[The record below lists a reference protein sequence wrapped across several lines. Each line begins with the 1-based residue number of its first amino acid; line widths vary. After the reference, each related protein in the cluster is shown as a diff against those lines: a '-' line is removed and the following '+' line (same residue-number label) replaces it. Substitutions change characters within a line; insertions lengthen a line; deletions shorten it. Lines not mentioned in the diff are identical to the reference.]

1 MNQPLIGLVD
11 KKIRQLQR
19 YNQITSQMI
28 YEDIDGVGD
37 LIDKRQKLI
46 TALDGVSVEIKKY
59 VSDQAIEQQDTI
71 KRLMKFED
79 IKGLSEEMLEL
90 QNKINETKRLT
101 DEINKNDKKAYG
113 RIKAMRDDLLDE
125 MSNSQKNKKIIDYF
139 SSTSVNV
146 NKGNRLNISK

>member
-1 MNQPLIGLVD
+1 MNQPLLGLVD

-19 YNQITSQMI
+19 YNLITSQMI

-59 VSDQAIEQQDTI
+59 VSDQSIEQQDTI

-79 IKGLSEEMLEL
+79 IEGLSEEMLQL

-113 RIKAMRDDLLDE
+113 RIKAMRDGLLDE
-125 MSNSQKNKKIIDYF
+125 MSNSQKSKKIIDYF
-139 SSTSVNV
+139 SSTNVDV
-146 NKGNRLNISK
+146 NKGSRLNISK